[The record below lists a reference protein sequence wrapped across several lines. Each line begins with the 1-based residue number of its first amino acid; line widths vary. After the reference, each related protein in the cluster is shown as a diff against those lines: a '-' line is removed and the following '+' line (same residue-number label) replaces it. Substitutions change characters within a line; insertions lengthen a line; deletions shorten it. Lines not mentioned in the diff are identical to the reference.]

1 MKNESINTKCP
12 PRHRMAKK
20 QLHITEG
27 RRDKIPRLSGNKTI
41 KQPHGIP
48 EKIKPKAIHLA

>member
-1 MKNESINTKCP
+1 
-12 PRHRMAKK
+12 MAKK

-48 EKIKPKAIHLA
+48 EKIKPKAIHLE